1 MAKSIVPT
9 PNARLLQERTRDLRM
24 RQEILSLR
32 AAGTAAVVTSIG
44 PALFAVAWHFWPAKA
59 SPIVIPLII
68 GVFAGIFFLCFGLGV
83 VVEKLR
89 DGKAELF
96 VLSDRTN
103 DPTEAVPALDAL
115 VEAMRNPRTDARRLV
130 ASYENVVDRLQAM
143 IPNEPLSLLVAYGYH
158 PSRPE
163 RTREG
168 SGRTYI
174 VDYDGDKDADHWERA
189 MKAIEHFRKLL
200 LRKDP
205 ILMREV
211 VKAIGDIVPPL
222 RAVLRNRNVP
232 TWRIERVPPATTT
245 RVAAI
250 TNNPMTVATVTTG
263 DTTANDP
270 YGDDDAAPEPQTQTT
285 EPDALTPVESR
296 MNASA
301 TMTAMALRSLITS
314 FRAANPSLFHGD
326 DLQTAETMLD
336 SHLPGLVAAF
346 VAADDASVGEVRD
359 AERAKFAK
367 ALVFIADAM
376 SDIMQ
381 RHARN
386 ARDLLA
392 TESRFIETRHGAGDP
407 ALRP

>member
-9 PNARLLQERTRDLRM
+9 PNARLLQERTKDLRM
-24 RQEILSLR
+24 RQEILSLKAAGR
-32 AAGTAAVVTSIG
+32 AAILTSIG
-44 PALFAVAWHFWPAKA
+44 PALFVTAWGLWPAKA

-68 GVFAGIFFLCFGLGV
+68 GIIAGIFFLCFGLGA
-83 VVEKLR
+83 VVEKLG

-115 VEAMRNPRTDARRLV
+115 VEAMRNPRTDGRRLV
-130 ASYENVVDRLQAM
+130 ANYENVVDRLQAM

-174 VDYDGDKDADHWERA
+174 VNYDGEKDADHWERT

-250 TNNPMTVATVTTG
+250 TNGPTAVAAIASG
-263 DTTANDP
+263 TATEPDAFTD
-270 YGDDDAAPEPQTQTT
+270 GDAAPEPQTA
-285 EPDALTPVESR
+285 EPDALTPVENR

-359 AERAKFAK
+359 GERARFAK
-367 ALVFIADAM
+367 ALIFIADAM

-392 TESRFIETRHGAGDP
+392 TESRFIETRHGVGDP